1 MLLENSAREVFSLI
15 KKLSIGFFFIG
26 ISIAAPAA
34 QFLGPGS
41 GAGKLGSPADMN
53 RICRETFA
61 EEENQHGNV
70 RWASTADYLE
80 ARICR
85 ETFAEEENQHG
96 NVRWASTADY
106 LEASNRQGWGGETGH
121 EFGLDRVALRAENT
135 IFTPNGRSYD
145 KATGAMSPPDDP
157 RFPGAVVITKD
168 AAWFARRGTVVI
180 PMCVYG
186 SPSHVEDR

>member
-80 ARICR
+80 A
-85 ETFAEEENQHG
+85 
-96 NVRWASTADY
+96 
-106 LEASNRQGWGGETGH
+106 SNRQGWGGETSH
-121 EFGLDRVALRAENT
+121 EFGLDRVALRAEST
-135 IFTPNGRSYD
+135 VFTSDGRSYD